1 MSSPAE
7 NLPRASQSDWHEVDT
22 RHDLASVLAQVRACR
37 ICEMELPLGPRP
49 VLRASATARIL
60 IVGQA
65 PGARVH
71 ATGIPWNDPS
81 GDRLRAWMQ
90 IDRETFYD
98 ESRVA
103 IIPMGFC
110 YPGRDPRGG
119 DRPPRAECATY
130 WLDQLLAR
138 LPRIE
143 FTILAGQYAHRHYLR
158 DRIKHSLSDTVRA
171 WREYLPRF
179 LPIPHPSPRNTLWL
193 KRNPWFELE
202 VVPVLRERVAALVC
216 GCAAPR

>member
-1 MSSPAE
+1 M
-7 NLPRASQSDWHEVDT
+7 
-22 RHDLASVLAQVRACR
+22 
-37 ICEMELPLGPRP
+37 
-49 VLRASATARIL
+49 
-60 IVGQA
+60 
-65 PGARVH
+65 
-71 ATGIPWNDPS
+71 
-81 GDRLRAWMQ
+81 RAWMQ

-98 ESRVA
+98 ESRIA

-119 DRPPRAECATY
+119 DRPPRVECAEH

-143 FTILAGQYAHRHYLR
+143 FAILAGQYAHRHYLR
-158 DRIKHSLSDTVRA
+158 DRIKLSLSDTVRA
-171 WREYLPRF
+171 WREYYPRF

-193 KRNPWFELE
+193 KRHPWFELE
-202 VVPVLRERVAALVC
+202 VVPALRERVAALLR